1 MILTIENLAK
11 SYGLKTLFS
20 AVSLTVDAGDKI
32 GIVGVNGTGKS
43 TFLKTVAGLLPSDEG
58 SLTTMRGLRLEYL
71 AQDKEVAPDN
81 TVLMEAL
88 RGTSPLM
95 EALRGY
101 EMTLAEAMQHPTDSV
116 TAKRLA
122 GFSAQI
128 DALDGWQLE
137 SRAKMV
143 LTQLG
148 LADFSALAGS
158 LSGGGKKRLALAAAL
173 IQPVD
178 LLLLDEPTNHL
189 DSETITWLEEYLAR
203 QKSALLMVTHDR
215 YFLDHTAGRILE
227 LDRGKTYL
235 YTGNY
240 SSFLEQKAAR
250 MERDEAGER
259 KRQSFL
265 RRELAWMRRGAQ
277 ARSTKQRARI
287 ERYEAVCSQNVD
299 LSRGRVEI
307 GLAGSRLGRTVIE
320 LENVSYAAGGRELVH
335 DFSYTVQ
342 RRDRVAILGA
352 NGVGKTT
359 LLNLVAG
366 RLTPSAGEVTI
377 GQTVKIGYF
386 TQEPVPLD
394 ERLRAIEYI
403 QEDAHYITLADG
415 SRISAAQLMERF
427 LFPADLQWVPVANL
441 SGGEKRRLYLLRILM
456 SEPNVLLLDEPTND
470 LDLETMAVLESFMDD
485 FAGAILFVSHD
496 RFFVDRLAAKV
507 FAPDG
512 SGGWQMHTGGWSVW
526 QAGQLH
532 GAETEK
538 AAAKIKPAA
547 EKAPAAEKTAVKKLR
562 FTFREQREYAEIE
575 GVIASKEGELRVVQQ
590 QMAANAAD
598 YTRLGELTQ
607 EESRLTQELEQLME
621 RWTYLEGIAET
632 MQ

>member
-58 SLTTMRGLRLEYL
+58 SITTMRGLRLEYL

-122 GFSAQI
+122 GFSARI

-148 LADFSALAGS
+148 LADFSARAGS

-235 YTGNY
+235 YPGNY

-287 ERYEAVCSQNVD
+287 ERYEAACSQNVD